1 MKLVGNFKHWIT
13 PDLLDTLLNND
24 GDITPVY
31 QPDKWKGTPEFDS
44 ARIAVEQAGYP
55 NSNHTF
61 CQYTKDTP
69 CLSHFD
75 IKMPVPI
82 EGEYHWWIIKL
93 KPGQMQPMHFDPHV
107 TQVAKC
113 TRWTMPLLD
122 YQPGHIF
129 VWENNLLTD
138 YKAGDLFLW
147 NDPMCYHGVVNI
159 SMTTRL
165 TLQISAYT
173 P

>member
-1 MKLVGNFKHWIT
+1 MKLVGNFKDWIT
-13 PDLLDTLLNND
+13 PELLDTLINND

-31 QPDKWKGTPEFDS
+31 QPDKWRGTPEFDS

-147 NDPMCYHGVVNI
+147 SDPMCYHGVVNI